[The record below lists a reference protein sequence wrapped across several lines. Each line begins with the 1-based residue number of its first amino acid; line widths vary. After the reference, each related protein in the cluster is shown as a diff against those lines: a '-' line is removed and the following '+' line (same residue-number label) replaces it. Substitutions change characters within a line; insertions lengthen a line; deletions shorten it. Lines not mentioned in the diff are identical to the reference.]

1 MFRKLVLLGFAAAAL
16 AATPVQA
23 KTLKMIASWAESNSM
38 AYLPGAQLKK
48 NIEAQNV
55 GLDVEIQGPETVP
68 PFEQIGPASA
78 GVFDLI
84 YTHPAYHDKAIT
96 NATNAMKADMD
107 TIRSSGVFEIMDD
120 YYQKTHN
127 LKLLALVAIGDAG
140 YHCYLREPL
149 SDAGDWAG
157 RKIRGVSTYVPV
169 IEALGGAAVNTPM
182 GEVYSGIERGVVDGA
197 CAPQSVYRGTKHYEV
212 AKYRTEP
219 TFGQLVSYI
228 AINLDSWNSLS
239 PEEQEAVTKAA
250 IQTEKDTIKIGNESI
265 EADLAA
271 VAAEGVEVTRFP
283 DDVYAKVIEAYQGGI
298 WQLVSDCCGEETS
311 TKLRQ
316 MATDAG
322 LMQ

>member
-1 MFRKLVLLGFAAAAL
+1 
-16 AATPVQA
+16 
-23 KTLKMIASWAESNSM
+23 
-38 AYLPGAQLKK
+38 
-48 NIEAQNV
+48 
-55 GLDVEIQGPETVP
+55 
-68 PFEQIGPASA
+68 
-78 GVFDLI
+78 
-84 YTHPAYHDKAIT
+84 
-96 NATNAMKADMD
+96 
-107 TIRSSGVFEIMDD
+107 MDD

-157 RKIRGVSTYVPV
+157 RRIRGVSTYVPV

-228 AINLDSWNSLS
+228 AMNLDSWNSLT
-239 PEEQEAVTKAA
+239 PEEQEAVTNAA
-250 IQTEKDTIKIGNESI
+250 IQTEKDTIAIGNESI
-265 EADLAA
+265 ESDLAA
-271 VAAEGVEVTRFP
+271 IAAEGVEVTKFP

-298 WQLVSDCCGEETS
+298 WKLVNDCCGEETS

>member
-1 MFRKLVLLGFAAAAL
+1 MFRKLALLGFTAVAL

-48 NIEAQNV
+48 NIEAQGA
-55 GLDVEIQGPETVP
+55 GLEVEIQGPETVP

-78 GVFDLI
+78 GVFDLL

-96 NATNAMKADMD
+96 NATNAMKADMT
-107 TIRSSGVFEIMDD
+107 TIRSSGVMEVMDQ
-120 YYQKTHN
+120 YYQETHN

-149 SDAGDWAG
+149 SDDGRWEG
-157 RKIRGVSTYVPV
+157 RKIRGVATYVPV

-197 CAPQSVYRGTKHYEV
+197 CAPQSVYRGTKHFEV
-212 AKYRTEP
+212 APYRTEP

-228 AINLDSWNSLS
+228 AMNLDSWNSLTA
-239 PEEQEAVTKAA
+239 EEQEAVTAAA

-265 EADLAA
+265 ESDLAA
-271 VAAEGVEVTRFP
+271 VAEDGVEVTEFP
-283 DDVYAKVIEAYQGGI
+283 DDVYATVLEAYQNGI
-298 WQLVSDCCGEETS
+298 WSLVSDCCGEETS
-311 TKLRQ
+311 NKLRQ

-322 LMQ
+322 LLQ